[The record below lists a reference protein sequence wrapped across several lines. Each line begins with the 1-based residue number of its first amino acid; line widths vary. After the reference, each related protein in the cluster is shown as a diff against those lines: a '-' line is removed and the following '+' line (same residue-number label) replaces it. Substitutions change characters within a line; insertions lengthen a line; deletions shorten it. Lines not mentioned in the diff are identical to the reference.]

1 MKLESRSNQIALE
14 VLEIVQKYNNQRER
28 LLQILEELNDMYSYL
43 SEFVMKEVAKNL
55 GITTTEVYGVATFYS
70 FLNTQPKGK
79 YIIRL
84 CKTISCDLAGKK
96 AVANALRNELGIDFG
111 ETTPDG
117 KFSLEYTNCIG
128 MCNQGPAM
136 LINNDVYYHLDPEKA
151 VEIVEQYQ

>member
-1 MKLESRSNQIALE
+1 MKLESRNNQIAQE
-14 VLEIVQKYNNQRER
+14 VIEIVEKYNFQREK
-28 LLQILEELNDMYSYL
+28 LLQILEELNDSYGYL

-55 GITTTEVYGVATFYS
+55 QLTTTEVYSVATFYS
-70 FLNTQPKGK
+70 FLNTRPKGK

-84 CKTISCDLAGKK
+84 CKTISCVLAGKN

-111 ETTPDG
+111 ETTSDG
-117 KFSLEYTNCIG
+117 KFSLEFTNCIG

-151 VEIVEQYQ
+151 VEIVEKYQ

>member
-1 MKLESRSNQIALE
+1 MKLESRNNQIALE
-14 VLEIVQKYNNQRER
+14 VLEVVQKYNHQREK
-28 LLQILEELNDMYSYL
+28 LLQILEELNDLYSYL

-55 GITTTEVYGVATFYS
+55 SITTTEVYGVATFYS

-111 ETTPDG
+111 ETTSDG
-117 KFSLEYTNCIG
+117 KFSLEFTNCIG

-136 LINNDVYYHLDPEKA
+136 LINNDVYYNLDPEKA

>member
-1 MKLESRSNQIALE
+1 MKLESRNREIARE
-14 VLEIVQKYNNQRER
+14 VFDVTEKYHCQRAK
-28 LLQILEELNDMYSYL
+28 LLQILEELNDRYGYL

-70 FLNTQPKGK
+70 FLNTEPKGR

-111 ETTPDG
+111 ETTADG
-117 KFSLEYTNCIG
+117 MFSLEYTNCIG

-136 LINNDVYYHLDPEKA
+136 LINNDVYFNLDPEKA
-151 VEIVEQYQ
+151 VEIVEQYH